1 MNNKCTIIIPYLD
14 EYKSLI
20 SILKSLPS
28 WSMLP
33 NQVIIIQTG
42 KDDLILKN
50 DLIELISKLDISL
63 EIAKCLNAYPGKA
76 RNIGLEKNNNEIVA
90 FLDTQTKPNSTWL
103 ERGIQLL
110 ENSESHIIWGS
121 TLFDAHSFFQK
132 AVRASTYGAKP
143 LQTIPGTI
151 IQSSIITKIGY
162 FIESVRAGEDVDWM
176 RRAESHNILCR
187 NNPSELNYSGLQ
199 DVNLIFLI
207 KKWYRNYL
215 ASGGLPYIRAHK
227 DIYFYFISFFMIVLA
242 FNWNWLSYDSNIDG
256 WNLSTIV
263 YIPNITK
270 IIIAL
275 IGLVYFV
282 FRIVYLP
289 IRKGIKVMYLLNP
302 LNLIFVTWISVIL
315 DITKLF
321 AFVHARYKT
330 LIK

>member
-63 EIAKCLNAYPGKA
+63 EIVKCLNAYPGKA

-121 TLFDAHSFFQK
+121 TLFDAHSFLQK

-176 RRAESHNILCR
+176 RRAESHNILCT

-207 KKWYRNYL
+207 K
-215 ASGGLPYIRAHK
+215 
-227 DIYFYFISFFMIVLA
+227 
-242 FNWNWLSYDSNIDG
+242 
-256 WNLSTIV
+256 T
-263 YIPNITK
+263 
-270 IIIAL
+270 
-275 IGLVYFV
+275 
-282 FRIVYLP
+282 
-289 IRKGIKVMYLLNP
+289 
-302 LNLIFVTWISVIL
+302 
-315 DITKLF
+315 
-321 AFVHARYKT
+321 
-330 LIK
+330 